1 VLNRFWVMQDLRQ
14 YIEAQIWD
22 PVLLSDIEAFNI
34 RRDVEKTFVDEVNK
48 RTGAM
53 AADILSKLVVF
64 G

>member
-1 VLNRFWVMQDLRQ
+1 MQDLRQ